1 MCGSNRSKLAAT
13 FEPARRKGRRPPHR
27 FLGVSLCLFVALLS
41 ACTKHR
47 TPAADQVLRISQR
60 NEPADLDPATASLPD
75 EFFIIRALGEGLFI
89 PSPDN
94 GAPRP
99 GLAASCDV
107 SPDGLVYT
115 FHLRENLH
123 WSNGEPLTAAD
134 ILASFRRTLTP
145 ATAAPKAHLFFAVK
159 NARAFATGAL
169 ADFSQVGF
177 RAPDARTLEIT
188 LEHPTSRFLH
198 YVASGPWI
206 PVNPRVVSQHG
217 RAWTKPEYH
226 VGCGPF
232 VLAEW
237 RPQQRIVVRRNPHY
251 HAAASVHLDA
261 IEFLRFDNDDTEERA
276 FRAGQVDVTLTV
288 PKSKIAGYAREHRD
302 ELHRAPLAET
312 RFLAFNTRRAP
323 LSDPRVRRA
332 LALAIDRPRLIDRVL
347 LGGQEAAYRFLS
359 PALRSDVEIPLHSE
373 LRYEPQ
379 EARRLLAEAG
389 FPDGKGFPHLE
400 LTAWSPSQV
409 PVLETLQAMWRD
421 TLGIDIAIATREA
434 KVHLTSLAAGTYDLA
449 FVTTLLDVADPV
461 AALGDFFTDAP
472 NNFPHWRSDEFD
484 RLLAEASHQSDRVAQ
499 SPLLARAEEL
509 LLEAVPVAP
518 LYFNSQHWLM
528 SPRVRG
534 WRQDALWN
542 RDYTALRLDENH

>member
-1 MCGSNRSKLAAT
+1 MCGSNRSKLAVLFGTAGRHAC
-13 FEPARRKGRRPPHR
+13 FPRRPVLR
-27 FLGVSLCLFVALLS
+27 AFFCLFVAILS
-41 ACTKHR
+41 SCTKH
-47 TPAADQVLRISQR
+47 PGAAADHVLRISQR
-60 NEPADLDPATASLPD
+60 SEPADLDPATASLPD
-75 EFFIIRALGEGLFI
+75 EFFIIRALGEGLFV
-89 PSPDN
+89 PSSDN

-107 SPDGLVYT
+107 SPDGLAYT
-115 FHLRENLH
+115 FHLRENLR
-123 WSNGEPLTAAD
+123 WSSGEPLTAD
-134 ILASFRRTLTP
+134 DLVASFRRTLTP

-177 RAPDARTLEIT
+177 RAPDERTLEIT

-206 PVNPRVVSQHG
+206 PVNPRVVARHG
-217 RAWTKPEYH
+217 RAWTKPETH

-261 IEFLRFDNDDTEERA
+261 IEFLRLDNDETEERA
-276 FRAGQVDVTLTV
+276 FRAAQVDVTLTV
-288 PKSKIAGYAREHRD
+288 PKSKIATYAREHPG

-312 RFLAFNTRRAP
+312 RFLAFNTRHAP

-347 LGGQEAAYRFLS
+347 LGGQEAAHRFLS
-359 PALRSDVEIPLHSE
+359 PALRFGTESVLPFE
-373 LRYEPQ
+373 LRHDPDR
-379 EARRLLAEAG
+379 ARRLLAEAG
-389 FPDGKGFPHLE
+389 FPDGRNFPRLE

-421 TLGIDIAIATREA
+421 TLGIEIAIATRET
-434 KVHLTSLAAGTYDLA
+434 KVHLASLVAGTYDLA
-449 FVTTLLDVADPV
+449 FMTTLLDVADPV
-461 AALGDFFTDAP
+461 AVLGDFATGAT
-472 NNFPHWRSDEFD
+472 NNFPHWHSDEFD
-484 RLLAEASHQSDRVAQ
+484 RLIAEAVRQPGPAAQ

-509 LLEAVPVAP
+509 LLEAAPVAP

-528 SPRVRG
+528 SPRVHG
-534 WRQDALWN
+534 WRQDGLWH
-542 RDYTALRLDENH
+542 RDYTALRLDENP